1 MHRAMK
7 AFLLAAGEGRR
18 LRPITDT
25 IPKCL
30 VPIAGTPLLAIWLT
44 TLERGGVT
52 DVLINLHYAHEQV
65 RRFLTGWRSRLRIET
80 AYEPALLGSAGTIL
94 ANRRFVDGE
103 PSFLVAYADN
113 LTTIDLGRMAA
124 FHERTPTALTM
135 AVQPTDRPSQKGTVI
150 LDAQNRIVGFEE
162 KSPAPVSNLAN
173 AGVYLMRQTA
183 FDYFPAAP
191 APGGVLDFGYHV
203 LPRMVPDLTAY
214 PVEELLIDIGTLED
228 YEKAQRLWTRLA
240 QSAAKN
246 PTSSA
251 ATTSSSG

>member
-1 MHRAMK
+1 MK

-18 LRPITDT
+18 LRPLTDT

-30 VPIAGTPLLAIWLT
+30 VPIGGTPLLAIWLE

-65 RRFLTGWRSRLRIET
+65 RRFLAGWQSSLRVET
-80 AYEPALLGSAGTIL
+80 AYEPALLGSAGTVL

-103 PSFLVAYADN
+103 ESFLVAYADN

-124 FHERTPTALTM
+124 FHARTSTALTM

-150 LDAQNRIVGFEE
+150 LDGEGHIVAFEE
-162 KSPAPVSNLAN
+162 KSPAPLSNLAN
-173 AGVYLMRQTA
+173 GGVYMMRRSA
-183 FDYFPAAP
+183 FRHFPEGP
-191 APGGVLDFGYHV
+191 AEGGVLDFGYHV
-203 LPRMVPDLTAY
+203 LPRMAPDLTAY
-214 PVEELLIDIGTLED
+214 LVEELLMDIGTLGD
-228 YEKAQRLWTRLA
+228 YESAQRLWTRRA
-240 QSAAKN
+240 HSAAKN

-251 ATTSSSG
+251 PTTSSSG